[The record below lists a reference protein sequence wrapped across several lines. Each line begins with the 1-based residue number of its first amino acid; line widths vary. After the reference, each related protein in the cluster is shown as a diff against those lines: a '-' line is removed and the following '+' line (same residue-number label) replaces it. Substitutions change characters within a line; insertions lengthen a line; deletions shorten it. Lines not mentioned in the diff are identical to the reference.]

1 MLWLRRLTAAFLGL
15 VVLAVLAAAG
25 GWWLLERYLDQPG
38 PLAEEQLIEFPR
50 GTGLAGIAARL
61 ETAGGIEDARTFNVA
76 TRVIGRDRRLRA
88 GEYRIPANA
97 SPRDVLDILESGQIV
112 LHALTIPE
120 GLSTVEALAVVERH
134 PVLVGDMPEDLPGE
148 GELLPE
154 TYMFARGTTRG
165 EIIERMRRDMA
176 RLLAQLWENRQEGLP
191 LQSPEE
197 ALILASIIEKE
208 TAVAAEYHLV
218 AGVFVNR
225 LRRGMLLQTDPTVIY
240 AITRGEGPLGRQLLR
255 RDLEVDDPY
264 NTYRYPGL
272 PPGPIANPGRG
283 ALQAALDPAATDYL
297 YFVADGTGGHAF
309 ARTLDEHNRNAAR
322 WRRIRDGG
330 G

>member
-1 MLWLRRLTAAFLGL
+1 MVWLRRLTAAVLAL

-38 PLAEEQLIEFPR
+38 PLAEEQLIELPR
-50 GTGLAGIAARL
+50 GTGLGGIAARL
-61 ETAGGIEDARTFNVA
+61 EAAQIIEDARTFSIA
-76 TRVIGRDRRLRA
+76 TRIIGRDRRLRA
-88 GEYRIPANA
+88 GEYRIPAHV
-97 SPRDVLDILESGQIV
+97 SPRAVLDILESGQIV

-120 GLSTVEALAVVERH
+120 GLSTVEALAVVAAH
-134 PVLVGDMPEDLPGE
+134 PILVGEMPEDLPGE

-154 TYMFARGTTRG
+154 TYMFARGTTRA
-165 EIIERMRRDMA
+165 EIVERMQAYMA
-176 RLLAQLWENRQEGLP
+176 ELLAALWQNRQAGLP
-191 LQSPEE
+191 LESPGE
-197 ALILASIIEKE
+197 ALILASVVEKE
-208 TAVAAEYHLV
+208 TAVADEYGLV

-283 ALQAALDPAATDYL
+283 ALEAALDPAETDYL

-309 ARTLDEHNRNAAR
+309 ARTLDEHNRNVAR

>member
-1 MLWLRRLTAAFLGL
+1 MVWLRRLTAVFLAVL
-15 VVLAVLAAAG
+15 VLAVLAAAA

-38 PLAEEQLIEFPR
+38 PLAQEEVIELPR
-50 GTGLAGIAARL
+50 GSGLAAIAGRL
-61 ETAGGIEDARTFNVA
+61 EAAGVIEDARVFRVA
-76 TRVIGRDRRLRA
+76 ARVIGRDRRLRA
-88 GEYRIPANA
+88 GEYRIPAHV
-97 SPRDVLDILESGQIV
+97 SPRAVLDILESGQIV

-120 GLSTVEALAVVERH
+120 GLSTIEALAVVEAH
-134 PVLVGDMPEDLPGE
+134 PVLVGDMPEAPPGE

-154 TYMFARGTTRG
+154 TYMFARGTTRT
-165 EIIERMRRDMA
+165 EIIERMRSEMA
-176 RLLAQLWENRQEGLP
+176 ALLAELWESRQEGLP
-191 LQSPEE
+191 LESPEE

-208 TAVAAEYHLV
+208 TAVPDEYGLV

-283 ALQAALDPAATDYL
+283 ALEAALDPAETDYL

-330 G
+330 

>member
-1 MLWLRRLTAAFLGL
+1 MVWLRRLTAVFLAVL
-15 VVLAVLAAAG
+15 VLAVLAAAA

-38 PLAEEQLIEFPR
+38 PLAQEEVIELPR
-50 GTGLAGIAARL
+50 GSGLAAIAGRL
-61 ETAGGIEDARTFNVA
+61 EAAGVIEDARVFRVA
-76 TRVIGRDRRLRA
+76 ARVIGRDRRLRA
-88 GEYRIPANA
+88 GEYRIPAHV
-97 SPRDVLDILESGQIV
+97 SPRAVLDILESGQIV

-120 GLSTVEALAVVERH
+120 GLSTIEALAVIEAH
-134 PVLVGDMPEDLPGE
+134 PVLVGDMPEAPPGE

-154 TYMFARGTTRG
+154 TYMFARGTTRT
-165 EIIERMRRDMA
+165 EIIERMRSDMA
-176 RLLAQLWENRQEGLP
+176 ALLAELWESRQEGLP
-191 LQSPEE
+191 LESPEE

-208 TAVAAEYHLV
+208 TAVPDEYGLV

-283 ALQAALDPAATDYL
+283 ALEAALDPAETDYL

-330 G
+330 

>member
-1 MLWLRRLTAAFLGL
+1 MVWLRRLSAGVLGL
-15 VVLAVLAAAG
+15 LLLAVLAAGG

-38 PLAEEQLIEFPR
+38 PAVEEQLIDLPR

-61 ETAGGIEDARTFNVA
+61 ETAGVIDDARTFRIA
-76 TRVIGRDRRLRA
+76 ARVIGRDRRLRA
-88 GEYRIPANA
+88 GEYRIPARA

-120 GLSTVEALAVVERH
+120 GLATVEALALIRGH
-134 PVLVGDMPEDLPGE
+134 PILVGEMPEELPGE

-154 TYMFARGTTRG
+154 TYLFARGTTRA
-165 EIIERMRRDMA
+165 EIIERMRLDMA
-176 RLLAQLWENRQEGLP
+176 ELLAALWANRQEGLP
-191 LQSPEE
+191 LESPEE

-208 TAVAAEYHLV
+208 TAIADEYRLV

-240 AITRGEGPLGRQLLR
+240 AITRGEAPLGRQLLR
-255 RDLEVDDPY
+255 RDLEIDDPY

-283 ALQAALDPAATDYL
+283 ALEAALDPAETDYL

-309 ARTLDEHNRNAAR
+309 ARTLQDHNRNAAR

>member
-1 MLWLRRLTAAFLGL
+1 VIWLRRLLAGSLAL
-15 VVLAVLAAAG
+15 VVLAVLALGG
-25 GWWLLERYLDQPG
+25 GWWLLERYLDAPG
-38 PLAEEQLIEFPR
+38 PLAEEQVIDFPR
-50 GTGLAGIAARL
+50 GSGLARIATRL
-61 ETAGGIEDARTFNVA
+61 EAAGVIEDARLFRVA
-76 TRVIGRDRRLRA
+76 TRVVGRDRRLRA
-88 GEYRIPANA
+88 GEFRIPARV
-97 SPRDVLDILESGQIV
+97 SPRGVLDILESGQIV

-120 GLSTVEALAVVERH
+120 GLSTVEALTVVERH
-134 PVLVGDMPEDLPGE
+134 PVLVGDMPEPLPGE

-154 TYMFARGTTRG
+154 TYMFARGTTRA
-165 EIIERMRRDMA
+165 EIIERMRGDMA
-176 RLLAQLWENRQEGLP
+176 RLLAELWANRQEGLP
-191 LQSPEE
+191 LSSPEE
-197 ALILASIIEKE
+197 ALILASVIEKE
-208 TAVAAEYHLV
+208 TAVPEEYRLV

-240 AITRGEGPLGRQLLR
+240 AVTRGAGPLGRQLLR
-255 RDLEVDDPY
+255 RDLEIDDPY
-264 NTYRYPGL
+264 NTYRYAGL

-283 ALQAALDPAATDYL
+283 ALEAALDPADTDYL

>member
-1 MLWLRRLTAAFLGL
+1 
-15 VVLAVLAAAG
+15 
-25 GWWLLERYLDQPG
+25 
-38 PLAEEQLIEFPR
+38 
-50 GTGLAGIAARL
+50 
-61 ETAGGIEDARTFNVA
+61 
-76 TRVIGRDRRLRA
+76 
-88 GEYRIPANA
+88 
-97 SPRDVLDILESGQIV
+97 
-112 LHALTIPE
+112 
-120 GLSTVEALAVVERH
+120 
-134 PVLVGDMPEDLPGE
+134 VLVGDMPEAPPGE

-154 TYMFARGTTRG
+154 TYMFARGTTRT
-165 EIIERMRRDMA
+165 EIIERMRSDMA
-176 RLLAQLWENRQEGLP
+176 ALLAELWESRQEGLP
-191 LQSPEE
+191 LESPEE

-208 TAVAAEYHLV
+208 TAVPDEYGLV

-283 ALQAALDPAATDYL
+283 ALEAALDPAETDYL

-330 G
+330 

>member
-1 MLWLRRLTAAFLGL
+1 MVWLRRLTAALLAL
-15 VVLAVLAAAG
+15 VVLAVLAVAA

-38 PLAEEQLIEFPR
+38 PLAQEEVIELPR
-50 GTGLAGIAARL
+50 GSGLAAIAGQL
-61 ETAGGIEDARTFNVA
+61 EAAGVIEDARVFRVA
-76 TRVIGRDRRLRA
+76 ARVIGRDRRLRA
-88 GEYRIPANA
+88 GEYRIPADV
-97 SPRDVLDILESGQIV
+97 SPREVLDILESGQIV

-120 GLSTVEALAVVERH
+120 GLSTVEALAVVEAH
-134 PVLVGDMPEDLPGE
+134 SVLVGDMPEEPPGE
-148 GELLPE
+148 GQLLPE
-154 TYMFARGTTRG
+154 TYMFARGTTRT
-165 EIIERMRRDMA
+165 EIVERMQSDMA
-176 RLLAQLWENRQEGLP
+176 ALLAELWETRQEGLP
-191 LQSPEE
+191 LENPEE

-208 TAVAAEYHLV
+208 TAVPDEYGLV

-240 AITRGEGPLGRQLLR
+240 AITRGQGPLGRQLLR

-283 ALQAALDPAATDYL
+283 ALEAALDPAETDYL

-309 ARTLDEHNRNAAR
+309 AKTLAEHNRNAAR

>member
-1 MLWLRRLTAAFLGL
+1 MVWVRRLVAGLLAL

-38 PLAEEQLIEFPR
+38 PLAEEQVIDFPR
-50 GTGLAGIAARL
+50 GSGLAGIAARL
-61 ETAGGIEDARTFNVA
+61 EAAGVIEDARVFRVA
-76 TRVIGRDRRLRA
+76 TRLIGRDRRLRA
-88 GEYRIPANA
+88 GEFRIPANV
-97 SPRDVLDILESGQIV
+97 SPRAVLDILESGQIV

-134 PVLVGDMPEDLPGE
+134 PVLVGDMPESLPGE

-154 TYMFARGTTRG
+154 TYMFARGTTRAEMIG
-165 EIIERMRRDMA
+165 RMQGDMA
-176 RLLAQLWENRQEGLP
+176 RLLAELWANRQEGLP
-191 LQSPEE
+191 LESPEE

-208 TAVAAEYHLV
+208 TAVPDEYGLV

-240 AITRGEGPLGRQLLR
+240 AITRGAGPLGRQLLR
-255 RDLEVDDPY
+255 RDLEIDDPY

-309 ARTLDEHNRNAAR
+309 ARTLQEHNRNVAR
-322 WRRIRDGG
+322 WRRVRDGG